1 MERGDLWER
10 RRRQAEVAM
19 WDELKA
25 QVVEIK
31 IYSCIGD
38 GVMMCVFVL
47 ITFMYLYFIYFCVCD
62 VFMCGLVLLTQ

>member
-31 IYSCIGD
+31 YMRMWGMMM
-38 GVMMCVFVL
+38 MMCVSF
-47 ITFMYLYFIYFCVCD
+47 
-62 VFMCGLVLLTQ
+62 